1 MFYAHRFILEDC
13 APALVASCTSGKDL
27 TTIPI
32 TNVKPEIFHHLLY
45 YVYGGKVDDT
55 DLKANAKDIVDACDI
70 YEVVNLKLEAEAIL
84 VASTTIT
91 IDNVIELL
99 LYANEKNCALLK
111 ETVNDFLVENLDE
124 AIKKLSFENDVP
136 GQLMTDLMTAVAR
149 GKKESNTSSDAT
161 DSSTARVGTLR
172 RMLHE
177 KGLDIDG
184 SREAM
189 IALLE
194 ENS

>member
-1 MFYAHRFILEDC
+1 M
-13 APALVASCTSGKDL
+13 

-45 YVYGGKVDDT
+45 YVYGGKIADAN
-55 DLKANAKDIVDACDI
+55 LKANAKDIVDACDR

-91 IDNVIELL
+91 IDNVMELF
-99 LYANEKNCALLK
+99 LYAEEKNCALLK
-111 ETVNDFLVENLDE
+111 VENLDE

-136 GQLMTDLMTAVAR
+136 GQYMKDLMTSMAR

-189 IALLE
+189 IALLHT
-194 ENS
+194 NS